1 MVRTAQDIIEGT
13 ESFSAHNYHPLPV
26 VLTRGEGSWVWDV
39 NGNSYLDMLSAYS
52 AQNFG
57 HCHPRIVSVMVEQA
71 KKLAVTSRA
80 FYTDKYE
87 EFVRTITGFCHMD
100 KVLPANGGAEAV
112 ETAIKISRKWGYENK
127 FIEPESAEIIVCS
140 NNFHGRTTTI
150 VGFSTEAQN
159 RNGFG
164 PFTPGLKLI
173 SFGDHVALN
182 NAITENTVAILV
194 EPIQGEGGIIVPPD
208 GYLWTVRNI
217 CNRRKILL
225 VLDEIQTGMGRT
237 GFNFAYQHDHRFGNA
252 KPDILI
258 LGKALGGGMLPVS
271 AVLARDEIMN
281 VIKPGDHGSTFGGNP
296 LACAVAIE
304 SINVLEEEGLTQ
316 KARELGGYFISEL
329 KRIQNHLVKEVRGRG
344 LLVGLELVEDQGI
357 GRRFCE
363 AMLEEGILCK
373 ETRDNVVRFAPPLII
388 KRVELDWALERIERV
403 LRSF

>member
-1 MVRTAQDIIEGT
+1 
-13 ESFSAHNYHPLPV
+13 
-26 VLTRGEGSWVWDV
+26 
-39 NGNSYLDMLSAYS
+39 
-52 AQNFG
+52 
-57 HCHPRIVSVMVEQA
+57 
-71 KKLAVTSRA
+71 
-80 FYTDKYE
+80 
-87 EFVRTITGFCHMD
+87 
-100 KVLPANGGAEAV
+100 
-112 ETAIKISRKWGYENK
+112 
-127 FIEPESAEIIVCS
+127 
-140 NNFHGRTTTI
+140 
-150 VGFSTEAQN
+150 
-159 RNGFG
+159 
-164 PFTPGLKLI
+164 
-173 SFGDHVALN
+173 
-182 NAITENTVAILV
+182 
-194 EPIQGEGGIIVPPD
+194 
-208 GYLWTVRNI
+208 
-217 CNRRKILL
+217 
-225 VLDEIQTGMGRT
+225 MGRT

-281 VIKPGDHGSTFGGNP
+281 VIKPGDHGSTFGRNP